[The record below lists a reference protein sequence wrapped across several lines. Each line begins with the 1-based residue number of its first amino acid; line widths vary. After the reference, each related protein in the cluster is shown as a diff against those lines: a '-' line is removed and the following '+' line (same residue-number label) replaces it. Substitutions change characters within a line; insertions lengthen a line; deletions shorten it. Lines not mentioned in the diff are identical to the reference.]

1 MSHFPR
7 ARRLWPLALL
17 SGLLLLPA
25 NLFGQ
30 AQATTGIIRGTVYD
44 PQGALVTD
52 ASVILTHRETGLQ
65 RTLGTNDIGVFVA
78 PQLPTGHYDV
88 LVQSPSVIGDAEAEQ
103 VVVRLG
109 ETVNLEFRFQ
119 PLEVQEIV
127 AVIEAPIVDPTDVS
141 NSQRLD
147 EAVVQGLP
155 NNGRNYLDFTLLTPG
170 AAVVQ
175 GPDGDELTF
184 NGQRGIF
191 NNIAV
196 DGADFNNPFF
206 GEQRGGQRPAFT
218 FNQDAI
224 EEIVVVNAGAPAE
237 FGRSS
242 SGFVNVLTKSGTNE
256 FEGTAHYFGQFDELS
271 SELARGGGN
280 PDFHQNQFGF
290 TMGGPLK
297 RDKAFFFLSYD
308 QQEFEQTK
316 QIDRFDQVQQP
327 GELQKLID
335 FFEERF
341 PALANDFAPISRT
354 NDAKA
359 FFGKL
364 DVILND
370 RNNFE
375 AKYNYTD
382 SEQLN
387 GTFDVDSW
395 GQSSNGIERDH
406 SHAINAALH
415 SQLSSTLANEFRFQW
430 AREDRPRPYEG
441 PEIAPGQPF
450 PDTGADFVDG
460 FRWGLPFFLPIDPA
474 FDTRFQLNDNVSLS
488 RGNHLYKFGVE
499 WNRTKIDQTF
509 IGFASG
515 RYIFNSVDGF
525 INYVEQGPTFVECSD
540 PEGNLVTTNPDGV
553 CPEGTSISGPLN
565 TFLQFAPVPPLAS
578 AEQAGSQS
586 FSVNEVAFYAQDTWN
601 PSPKLTLNYGVR
613 WEGTWHPENVPPQDE
628 LFYGPFI
635 GQTKLGQEF
644 PSDGEIP
651 DDLDNIQPRFGI
663 TYDVGGDASSVVR
676 GNAGV
681 YVARIPMLVFAQH
694 RSSSGAIGQTIFQAS
709 FFNAFG
715 VPPPAYGELLDTSD
729 AQPFQPGVQ
738 VPEKE
743 LDLPQTYSASVEYE
757 QRLGPRLAG
766 YLGYSFAYTD
776 NLFRFVNRN
785 DPVFGSPWA
794 TGLPLVPGEPD
805 GAADTTNGIGGLT
818 VLESSAH
825 SVYNGVTLGLKG
837 GVATWLDMEANY
849 TLSWDKSDDDNE
861 RDPFTFRYAR
871 ADDLDPEYGY
881 SDRDQR
887 HRFNAYAL
895 VRLPWNVYWN
905 NVIQAASAQPISERC
920 GAGNTGTGERAATP
934 QERICPD
941 GSILERN
948 TLRKENELFT
958 WNIRVSKLFPVTPGI
973 GLEAI
978 FEVFNLTNT
987 DNFLDPSVGSLLFN
1001 FDGTARSGLG
1011 DSRRIQ
1017 LGTKLHF

>member
-7 ARRLWPLALL
+7 ARRLWPPVLL
-17 SGLLLLPA
+17 FGLLLVPA
-25 NLFGQ
+25 SLFAQ

-44 PQGALVTD
+44 PEGALVTD
-52 ASVILTHRETGLQ
+52 ANVIVTHRETGLQ
-65 RTLGTNDIGVFVA
+65 RTLATNDVGIFVA

-88 LVQSPSVIGDAEAEQ
+88 LVQSPSVIGDAAAEEI
-103 VVVRLG
+103 VVRLG
-109 ETVNLEFRFQ
+109 ETVNLELRFQ

-127 AVIEAPIVDPTDVS
+127 AVVQAPVVDPTDVS
-141 NSQRLD
+141 SSQRFD
-147 EAVVQGLP
+147 EDVVENLP
-155 NNGRNYLDFTLLTPG
+155 NNGRNFLDFTLLTPG
-170 AAVVQ
+170 AAIVQ

-191 NNIAV
+191 NNVSV

-256 FEGTAHYFGQFDELS
+256 FEGTAHFFGQADELS
-271 SELARGGGN
+271 SDFARGGGN
-280 PDFHQNQFGF
+280 PNFDQQQFGF
-290 TMGGPLK
+290 TLGGPLK
-297 RDKAFFFLSYD
+297 RNKAFFFLSYD
-308 QQEFEQTK
+308 QQEFDQTK
-316 QIDRFDQVQQP
+316 QTNRFALVQQP

-341 PALANDFAPISRT
+341 PQLAEDFGPISRT
-354 NDAKA
+354 DDAKA

-375 AKYNYTD
+375 IKYNYTE

-395 GQSSNGIERDH
+395 GRSANGIERDE
-406 SHAINAALH
+406 SNAINAALH
-415 SQLSSTLANEFRFQW
+415 SQLSPTLANEFRFQW

-474 FDTRFQLNDNVSLS
+474 FDVRWQLNDNVTIA
-488 RGNHLYKFGVE
+488 RGNHLYKFGAE
-499 WNRTKIDQTF
+499 WNRTEIEQTF

-540 PEGNLVTTNPDGV
+540 AEGNLVTTDPNGV

-565 TFLQFAPVPPLAS
+565 TFLQFAPVPPLDT

-586 FSVNEVAFYAQDTWN
+586 FSVNELAFYAQDAWN
-601 PSPKLTLNYGVR
+601 PSPKVTVNYGVR
-613 WEGTWHPENVPPQDE
+613 WEGTWHPENIPPQDE
-628 LFYGPFI
+628 LFYAPFI
-635 GQTKLGQEF
+635 GQTKLGLEF
-644 PSDGEIP
+644 PSDGVIP

-663 TYDVGGDASSVVR
+663 TYDIDGDASQILR
-676 GNAGV
+676 GSAGI
-681 YVARIPMLVFAQH
+681 YNARIPMLVFAQH
-694 RSSSGAIGQTIFQAS
+694 RSSSGAIGQTIFRAS
-709 FFNAFG
+709 FFNDFG
-715 VPPPAYGELLDTSD
+715 VTPPAYGELLDTSTV
-729 AQPFQPGVQ
+729 QPDHPGVQ
-738 VPEKE
+738 VPEKD
-743 LDLPQTYSASVEYE
+743 LDVPQTYAVSAEYE
-757 QRLGPRLAG
+757 RKFAPRLAG
-766 YLGYSFAYTD
+766 YLSYNFAYTD
-776 NLFRFVNRN
+776 NLFRFVDRN
-785 DPVFGSPWA
+785 AAVFGSPWG
-794 TGLPLVPGEPD
+794 TGLPVTPGSPT
-805 GAADTTNGIGGLT
+805 GANDTLNGIGALT

-825 SVYNGVTLGLKG
+825 SIYNGITFGLKG
-837 GVATWLDMEANY
+837 GVADWLDLEANY

-861 RDPFTFRYAR
+861 RDPFLFRYAR

-895 VRLPWNVYWN
+895 VRLPWNIYWTN
-905 NVIQAASAQPISERC
+905 IVQAASAQPVSEVC
-920 GAGNTGTGERAATP
+920 GANNQGTGERAATP
-934 QERICPD
+934 QDRICLD

-958 WNIRVSKLFPVTPGI
+958 WDLRLSKLFPLTSGV

-978 FEVFNLTNT
+978 FEVFNLTDT
-987 DNFLDPSVGSLLFN
+987 DNFQDPSAGSLLFN
-1001 FDGTARSGLG
+1001 FDGTVRSGLG
-1011 DSRRIQ
+1011 DPRRIQ
-1017 LGTKLHF
+1017 LGTKLRF